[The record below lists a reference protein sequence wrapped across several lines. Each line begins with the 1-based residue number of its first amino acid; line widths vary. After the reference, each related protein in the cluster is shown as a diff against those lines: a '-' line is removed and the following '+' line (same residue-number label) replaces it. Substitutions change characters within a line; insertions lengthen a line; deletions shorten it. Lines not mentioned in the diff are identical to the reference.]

1 MASPLA
7 SLIAW
12 RDELISARAR
22 GARRVRDSNG
32 EEIEYRSVREL
43 TAAIAA
49 LDREIEKVSGRAAP
63 KTIVFKTSKGL

>member
-12 RDELISARAR
+12 RDELLAARAT
-22 GARRVRDSNG
+22 GARRFRDSNG

-43 TAAIAA
+43 TAAISA
-49 LDREIEKVSGRAAP
+49 LDREIEKLSGRAMP

>member
-1 MASPLA
+1 M
-7 SLIAW
+7 
-12 RDELISARAR
+12 
-22 GARRVRDSNG
+22 RDSNG

-49 LDREIEKVSGRAAP
+49 LEREIEKVSGRAAP